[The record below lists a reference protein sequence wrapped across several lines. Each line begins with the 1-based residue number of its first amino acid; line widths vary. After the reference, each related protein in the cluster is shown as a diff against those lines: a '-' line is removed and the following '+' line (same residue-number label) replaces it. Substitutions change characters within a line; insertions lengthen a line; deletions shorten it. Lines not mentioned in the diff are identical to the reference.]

1 MIEKLLVLEG
11 ETSVIAGL
19 EDLKEVLLHFVDD
32 IHTNVCH
39 NSSRFFCVNSYKVK
53 LTDSPFIL
61 LLTYN
66 KKNNKV
72 LKKATYYKI
81 WT

>member
-19 EDLKEVLLHFVDD
+19 EDLKEVLVHFVDD

-39 NSSRFFCVNSYKVK
+39 SSSGFF
-53 LTDSPFIL
+53 
-61 LLTYN
+61 
-66 KKNNKV
+66 
-72 LKKATYYKI
+72 A
-81 WT
+81 